1 MNPPFPLQQI
11 PLAQTLPRLAESPLQ
26 PFRKSNRKAEA
37 DIHLH
42 AVSLSNGLVNTVH
55 LFFRLSNSTPQQK
68 DNIRSALPAAEG
80 EAVLLGGEHLVADI
94 RQHE

>member
-1 MNPPFPLQQI
+1 MNPSFPLQQI
-11 PLAQTLPRLAESPLQ
+11 PLVQTLPRLAESRLQ
-26 PFRKSNRKAEA
+26 PFRKCNRKAEA

-55 LFFRLSNSTPQQK
+55 LFFRLSNSAPQQK
-68 DNIRSALPAAEG
+68 NNLCSALPAAEG
-80 EAVLLGGEHLVADI
+80 EAVLLRRQHLVADI